1 MASTQLS
8 PGVVV
13 LERDL
18 TNVVNATVDNI
29 AAIVGSFEKG
39 PVEQVT
45 SVTSEKEL
53 LSIFGK
59 PTDYNFEYWFSTAQF
74 LLYGGTVKIVRA
86 MNDSLKNAI
95 DTAQYTVSTFNASDT
110 VLTVASSTDFDVSD
124 VLLIDAELVTISAVS
139 GNDVTVTRGQLATSA
154 VSHAAATQITL
165 IEPAGTSSTISEGGT
180 YSDSDVTLTVAS
192 AAALGA
198 GTNSYIRIDD
208 EILQV
213 SSIAGNDLT
222 VVRGQL
228 GTTAASHANSTAV
241 NLQTVTASKTEINET
256 TATGVAA
263 PLIKNLD
270 TYEAN
275 VETASNNW
283 KWAGKTAGTYGNSI
297 RVIMTDAGPDQV
309 LYLAQ
314 PTATEWEFTNNA
326 EVSFSNANIYGR
338 VYDYAVIVTFKDN
351 ANLVGKFETDNYI
364 TAVSGGVTGRV
375 VAYDSVNRKVEIAI
389 DGTSSDILEI
399 GDVISELAN
408 NSNTPGAA
416 TGDTGEIESI
426 NRELRVALNQGS
438 PLFQA
443 NQNVVDANAATVTL
457 SNVESD
463 YESRLYGENAKWI
476 NVAARPTTSAWVAD
490 RGGHNDLMHILVVD
504 GDGKITGVPG
514 AVLEK
519 HLNVSK
525 ANDAKSPQ
533 GDNIYYKDVIKTY
546 SEYLYWGS
554 HETANIYDKN
564 TSASGVIGVSGVN
577 REFDLIKTATSL
589 NNLDDPT
596 GTNPLAIS
604 LLGTKNRA
612 TLRYSLQGG
621 VDGYTIA
628 RPDIL
633 GAYDLFADA
642 ETVDID
648 YLLMGP
654 SMSGID
660 DTIAK
665 AQHVISIAAA
675 RKDCIA
681 FVSPYRGDVIGQAK
695 TSTIVART
703 VNYFD
708 QLSSTSYAVF
718 DNNYKYIYDKYSDK
732 YRYIPCNA
740 DVAGLVLS
748 TTLAQEPWYSP
759 AGFNRGQL
767 RNAIKLAYSPLKDH
781 RDTLYA
787 SRVNPIVAFPGQ
799 GIILF
804 GDKTALSYVSAFDR
818 INVRRLFLVME
829 EAISEAAKT
838 QLFELND
845 EFTRQQ
851 FKNIVEPYL
860 RSVQSRRGI
869 VDFLVVCDGT
879 NNPAESIDRGEF
891 YAEIFVKPTRSI
903 NFITLTFTATRTGA
917 SFSELVS

>member
-1 MASTQLS
+1 M
-8 PGVVV
+8 
-13 LERDL
+13 
-18 TNVVNATVDNI
+18 
-29 AAIVGSFEKG
+29 
-39 PVEQVT
+39 
-45 SVTSEKEL
+45 
-53 LSIFGK
+53 
-59 PTDYNFEYWFSTAQF
+59 
-74 LLYGGTVKIVRA
+74 
-86 MNDSLKNAI
+86 
-95 DTAQYTVSTFNASDT
+95 
-110 VLTVASSTDFDVSD
+110 
-124 VLLIDAELVTISAVS
+124 
-139 GNDVTVTRGQLATSA
+139 
-154 VSHAAATQITL
+154 
-165 IEPAGTSSTISEGGT
+165 
-180 YSDSDVTLTVAS
+180 
-192 AAALGA
+192 
-198 GTNSYIRIDD
+198 
-208 EILQV
+208 
-213 SSIAGNDLT
+213 
-222 VVRGQL
+222 

-241 NLQTVTASKTEINET
+241 NLQTVTSNKTEINET

-270 TYEAN
+270 TYESN

-283 KWAGKTAGTYGNSI
+283 KWAGKTAGTHGNSL

-375 VAYDSVNRKVEIAI
+375 VAYDAVNRKVEVAI

-438 PLFQA
+438 PNFQA
-443 NQNVVDANAATVTL
+443 NQNVTDANAATVTL

-490 RGGHNDLMHILVVD
+490 RGGHNDLMHILIVD

-633 GAYDLFADA
+633 GAYDLFSDA

-695 TSTIVART
+695 T
-703 VNYFD
+703 
-708 QLSSTSYAVF
+708 
-718 DNNYKYIYDKYSDK
+718 
-732 YRYIPCNA
+732 
-740 DVAGLVLS
+740 
-748 TTLAQEPWYSP
+748 
-759 AGFNRGQL
+759 
-767 RNAIKLAYSPLKDH
+767 
-781 RDTLYA
+781 
-787 SRVNPIVAFPGQ
+787 
-799 GIILF
+799 
-804 GDKTALSYVSAFDR
+804 
-818 INVRRLFLVME
+818 
-829 EAISEAAKT
+829 
-838 QLFELND
+838 
-845 EFTRQQ
+845 
-851 FKNIVEPYL
+851 
-860 RSVQSRRGI
+860 
-869 VDFLVVCDGT
+869 
-879 NNPAESIDRGEF
+879 
-891 YAEIFVKPTRSI
+891 
-903 NFITLTFTATRTGA
+903 
-917 SFSELVS
+917 